1 MLAACDEKRTSL
13 VFMQTEQN
21 QSTML
26 EFMGVNLYGV
36 EGPGPTHNLGGGAQ
50 PLTGPHQY
58 CQVNE
63 HIFDSLDLKLLAEE
77 FI

>member
-1 MLAACDEKRTSL
+1 
-13 VFMQTEQN
+13 
-21 QSTML
+21 ML

-58 CQVNE
+58 CQVN
-63 HIFDSLDLKLLAEE
+63 DLKLLAEE